1 MASARSWI
9 CSTFALVCVAGPA
22 WAQSDGAW
30 TPERAWNEAM
40 RLNPQ
45 LKAMDAT
52 ADAARARIQGARS
65 PQVPTAAVD
74 ASHRQ
79 STANFAA
86 QPGQVPKSFNSAA
99 STFSLEPFAFWQAG
113 ASSRWTFADFGR
125 TVASVNAAEHSASA
139 ALADARNVRRQ
150 VWLQVMNAY
159 QLVLSAEAAV
169 TAAQEARDQSTQRRE
184 LARSRVEA
192 RMRPP
197 LDLMRAESD
206 LASAEVAVLRAE
218 EQVRAGRIALAVAI
232 GLQQPVA
239 GPLAALSLSEP
250 ELTDDRL
257 NAPGALDRWTAT
269 ATEQRDEI
277 KALQER
283 RLAIQ
288 AELLAA
294 QRAANPSLFLSGS
307 ATLAGTQLTGM
318 AFNVGV
324 SAGVTWPV
332 SNAWLAQP
340 QIAEIRARIRAL
352 DGQEQTLVLTT
363 RSELDTARTA
373 VAQVRKRRPALIA
386 LRDFSAKAYEQANI
400 RYTAGA
406 ATLTE
411 VIDAAAG
418 ISQARLQ
425 LLQADLE
432 EALAMARWRAA
443 MSKLP

>member
-1 MASARSWI
+1 MTMVAS
-9 CSTFALVCVAGPA
+9 PA
-22 WAQSDGAW
+22 WAEADGAW

-45 LKAMDAT
+45 LKAIDAT

-86 QPGQVPKSFNSAA
+86 QPGQVPRSFNNAT

-113 ASSRWTFADFGR
+113 ASGRWTFADFGR
-125 TVASVNAAEHSASA
+125 TAASVHAAEHSASA
-139 ALADARNVRRQ
+139 AVADARNVRRQ
-150 VWLQVMNAY
+150 VWLQVISAY
-159 QLVLSAEAAV
+159 QLVLSSEAAV
-169 TAAQEARDQSTQRRE
+169 TAAQEARDQSAQRRE

-206 LASAEVAVLRAE
+206 LASAEVAVLRAD
-218 EQVRAGRIALAVAI
+218 EQVRASRIALTVAI
-232 GLQQPVA
+232 GLQQPVS
-239 GPLAALSLSEP
+239 GPLAPLSMVEP
-250 ELTDDRL
+250 ELAEERL
-257 NAPGALDRWTAT
+257 HAPQALERWTA
-269 ATEQRDEI
+269 AASDQRDEI

-283 RLAIQ
+283 RLAAQ

-294 QRAANPSLFLSGS
+294 QRAANPSLFLNGS

-318 AFNVGV
+318 AFNLGLA
-324 SAGVTWPV
+324 AGVTWPV

-363 RSELDTARTA
+363 RAELDAARTA
-373 VAQVRKRRPALIA
+373 VAQVRKRRPALVT
-386 LRDFSAKAYEQANI
+386 LREFSAKAYEQANI
-400 RYTAGA
+400 RYSAGA

-432 EALAMARWRAA
+432 EALAIARWRAA